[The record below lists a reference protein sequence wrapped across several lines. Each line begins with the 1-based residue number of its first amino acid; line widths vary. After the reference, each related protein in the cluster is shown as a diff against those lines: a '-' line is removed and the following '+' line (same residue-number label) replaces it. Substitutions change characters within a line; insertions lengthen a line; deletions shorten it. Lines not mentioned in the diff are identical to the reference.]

1 MCINFDFCIVMKCFN
16 KIRCDNKWPRFIHQY
31 PPIKHGFTIM
41 HLAIMLW
48 KILRSFFLPSL
59 PFPFLSFVIPTKWKN
74 NPNLSILLA
83 LKFQHVV
90 CAKILQKY
98 VKKREFLEIVF
109 YNVIMECML
118 NITFSWAKLVFDDHK
133 LQCISLKQKKRVFWG
148 KSNNIQCNH
157 GVLLVLHFVG

>member
-1 MCINFDFCIVMKCFN
+1 MKCFN
-16 KIRCDNKWPRFIHQY
+16 KIRCNNKWPRFIHQY

-48 KILRSFFLPSL
+48 KILRSFFLLSL
-59 PFPFLSFVIPTKWKN
+59 PLPFLSFVIPTKWKN

-98 VKKREFLEIVF
+98 VKKRVFVIVF
-109 YNVIMECML
+109 YNVIMEL
-118 NITFSWAKLVFDDHK
+118 FVKYYIFLGK
-133 LQCISLKQKKRVFWG
+133 ISVWWSQTSMHFLETKKRVFLG
-148 KSNNIQCNH
+148 KIK
-157 GVLLVLHFVG
+157 